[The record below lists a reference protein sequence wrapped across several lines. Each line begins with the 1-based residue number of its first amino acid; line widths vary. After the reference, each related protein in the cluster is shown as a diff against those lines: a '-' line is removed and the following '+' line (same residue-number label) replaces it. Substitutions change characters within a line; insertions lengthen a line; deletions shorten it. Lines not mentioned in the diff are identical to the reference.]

1 MAEGATLCQLKCLIN
16 RSNVPAKPK
25 QNVHASEEFFETVV
39 IGHIIAAALDYFK
52 MDTIEDNPISTHFSH
67 IELDKDKEFARELF
81 HIALADMVSS
91 YINLTAFN
99 KMEDDDKDQVRAY
112 AREVL
117 SLGVL
122 LLEFNDNVHEGD
134 GERLMRVWKFFMLIF
149 RSVGKT
155 KYTLEGLILLIQ
167 ANFSLPPRLREQLLY
182 SRFVNT
188 RRSPGANISIDLHVE
203 HVNKVVKSSV
213 YSQMSNLSSTSVVR
227 TSRCTG
233 TLQCGGTI

>member
-1 MAEGATLCQLKCLIN
+1 
-16 RSNVPAKPK
+16 
-25 QNVHASEEFFETVV
+25 
-39 IGHIIAAALDYFK
+39 
-52 MDTIEDNPISTHFSH
+52 
-67 IELDKDKEFARELF
+67 
-81 HIALADMVSS
+81 MVSS

-99 KMEDDDKDQVRAY
+99 TMEDDDKDQVRAY

-122 LLEFNDNVHEGD
+122 LLEFNDSVHEGD
-134 GERLMRVWKFFMLIF
+134 DERLMRVWKFFMLIF

-167 ANFSLPPRLREQLLY
+167 ANFSLSPRLREQLLY
-182 SRFVNT
+182 SNFVNT
-188 RRSPGANISIDLHVE
+188 RGAPGANISIDLHVE
-203 HVNKVVKSSV
+203 HVSKVVKSYV

-233 TLQCGGTI
+233 TLSMWWNNLIKYLGYIM

>member
-1 MAEGATLCQLKCLIN
+1 
-16 RSNVPAKPK
+16 
-25 QNVHASEEFFETVV
+25 
-39 IGHIIAAALDYFK
+39 
-52 MDTIEDNPISTHFSH
+52 
-67 IELDKDKEFARELF
+67 
-81 HIALADMVSS
+81 
-91 YINLTAFN
+91 
-99 KMEDDDKDQVRAY
+99 MEDDDKDQVRAY